1 MSSWI
6 DIVKKTPNNVSDKK
20 VITVVTNV
28 NTPLINNGPNDS
40 LVDNEEKI
48 KKTTKSLTRDKI
60 QQIIAYRTANKLK
73 QDTFAGLLSVPFPD
87 IKNAENGN
95 EINLTSY
102 NKIFNYLEKKNKKIK
117 K

>member
-20 VITVVTNV
+20 VITVTNV
-28 NTPLINNGPNDS
+28 NTPLINDGPDNSLIDND
-40 LVDNEEKI
+40 EKI

-87 IKNAENGN
+87 IKNA
-95 EINLTSY
+95 
-102 NKIFNYLEKKNKKIK
+102 
-117 K
+117 

>member
-20 VITVVTNV
+20 VITVTNV
-28 NTPLINNGPNDS
+28 NTPLINNGPDNSLIDND
-40 LVDNEEKI
+40 EKI

-87 IKNAENGN
+87 IKNA
-95 EINLTSY
+95 
-102 NKIFNYLEKKNKKIK
+102 
-117 K
+117 